1 MIHYTDGNLLI
12 ILILIFIIII
22 LIFANYKEEVNLVG
36 YYPYR

>member
-22 LIFANYKEEVNLVG
+22 LIFANYKEEVNLIG
-36 YYPYR
+36 HYPYR